1 MRSVPLVFACIA
13 FALVWP
19 LERSS
24 VAAEVPRVH
33 LEIAAEKVGTLEGPQ
48 QWVRTLQGVP
58 LASVRIRVA
67 TPNDRPNIEET
78 GTADAPAYR
87 VLGLLTAGND
97 LLLPGVKVPSGD
109 RAGVERWL
117 ANLASESSDSSNVE
131 GAGREVG
138 VDPKKLEAAIQR
150 LAPSVLQA
158 TRGRPLQDV
167 VQDIDDQLKLGLTD
181 DADVRHWIAS
191 GPAVQDELQGLSAGT
206 ALAAMLQ
213 PAGLDLL
220 FQSDS
225 ARPTFRIAQRTVEN
239 TWPIGWASTLP
250 SPKLAPK
257 LFDKLEVEMKDTPFR
272 RATEALQER
281 LQLPLV
287 YDHAALRERQIDLDQ
302 IKVRFPRKRVSY
314 FTVIKNLLFQA
325 RLQMEVRLDEADHPF
340 LYVTPLK
347 VD

>member
-1 MRSVPLVFACIA
+1 MRSVPLVFACVT
-13 FALVWP
+13 FALFWP

-48 QWVRTLQGVP
+48 QWVRTLQGLP
-58 LASVRIRVA
+58 LASVRIRA
-67 TPNDRPNIEET
+67 SMPNDRPKIEEA

-97 LLLPGVKVPSGD
+97 LLLPGAKVRSGD

-117 ANLASESSDSSNVE
+117 ANLGAESSNSSNAD
-131 GAGREVG
+131 GAGREAG
-138 VDPKKLEAAIQR
+138 VDPKKLEAAIQ
-150 LAPSVLQA
+150 LLSSTVVQA
-158 TRGRPLQDV
+158 TRDRPLQDV

-181 DADVRHWIAS
+181 DPDVRHWLAS
-191 GPAVQDELQGLSAGT
+191 GPAVQDELKGLSAGT
-206 ALAAMLQ
+206 ALAAVLQ
-213 PAGLDLL
+213 PAGLDLV
-220 FQSDS
+220 FQADA
-225 ARPTFRIAQRTVEN
+225 ARPAFRISQRTADN

-250 SPKLAPK
+250 PPKLTPK